1 MLTEPQSWP
10 RMLLAAKSSIT
21 LDLHWLGFL
30 AGSCSAQKT
39 HTQKGRLGPW
49 SEEFYDPSCNMQI
62 SFCILLS
69 ATAEWKKQVG
79 KNERGKNKKKRGS
92 IHASQSPVG
101 YYHVLNCDLQTQAV
115 LNNKNKKKKQM
126 VSFYI
131 LRNFFWMR
139 ASVPSL
145 QLAFP
150 MQMIRFLSFWEK
162 FDPHPPSHSK
172 CQNT

>member
-10 RMLLAAKSSIT
+10 RMLLAAKSSIP
-21 LDLHWLGFL
+21 LDLHLAGFL
-30 AGSCSAQKT
+30 SRILQRPENT
-39 HTQKGRLGPW
+39 HTQRQTWAMIGRILWSKLQHANIFLHSAFCNCRVKKTSRKKRKG
-49 SEEFYDPSCNMQI
+49 
-62 SFCILLS
+62 
-69 ATAEWKKQVG
+69 KKT
-79 KNERGKNKKKRGS
+79 KKRGS